1 MGLNSS
7 QLPADIIRNIQT
19 EEDLDAAVDNLNNH
33 DNIYD
38 EEVETIETQHLD
50 IVVQVVSEDS
60 PNNESEDGNDSPNNE
75 SEEGNDLNNSLEEEG
90 LTLDENVEVEESLT
104 LDENVE
110 VPYESIEFVLQDE
123 KTETC
128 TICEK
133 ECGEDYRCDECS
145 KYCHVSC
152 SAQNENGLY
161 HCLFCKKALHIKEQR
176 LNSKRKQEQQAENML
191 NKSNKRFKQCEE
203 GSCVTLPVPDVD
215 RGRGDFRNVMG
226 VIMGV
231 KSNGLYQIGTHHG
244 TLEQLYSRNQ
254 FSPWPTEQIFITI
267 DQVPGNNITLR
278 EVARLDSNGTGQ
290 GFIRCSC
297 KSKCTGRGKCLK
309 ANIICNSK
317 CHAGNICN
325 NK

>member
-128 TICEK
+128 TICE
-133 ECGEDYRCDECS
+133 
-145 KYCHVSC
+145 
-152 SAQNENGLY
+152 
-161 HCLFCKKALHIKEQR
+161 
-176 LNSKRKQEQQAENML
+176 
-191 NKSNKRFKQCEE
+191 
-203 GSCVTLPVPDVD
+203 
-215 RGRGDFRNVMG
+215 
-226 VIMGV
+226 
-231 KSNGLYQIGTHHG
+231 
-244 TLEQLYSRNQ
+244 
-254 FSPWPTEQIFITI
+254 
-267 DQVPGNNITLR
+267 
-278 EVARLDSNGTGQ
+278 
-290 GFIRCSC
+290 
-297 KSKCTGRGKCLK
+297 
-309 ANIICNSK
+309 
-317 CHAGNICN
+317 
-325 NK
+325 